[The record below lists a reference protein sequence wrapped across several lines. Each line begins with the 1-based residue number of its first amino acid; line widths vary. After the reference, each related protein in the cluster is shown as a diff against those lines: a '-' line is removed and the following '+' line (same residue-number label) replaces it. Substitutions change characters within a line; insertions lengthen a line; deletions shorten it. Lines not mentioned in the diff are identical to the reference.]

1 MDIDPEHVPTLLVRG
16 LDSIAKRD
24 WQKAQ
29 NKLSELLLIVEGS
42 DYQKE
47 DDKMDVG
54 FWMSYYFDNKL
65 LPAISF
71 IAELPFSKLKG
82 KPPIADNLGLILT
95 LQGFKIFTMSP
106 MIQIF

>member
-1 MDIDPEHVPTLLVRG
+1 MLSNPKKPNLYINKALDIDPEHVPTLLVRG

-54 FWMSYYFDNKL
+54 FWMSYYFDNNFCRPL
-65 LPAISF
+65 VS
-71 IAELPFSKLKG
+71 
-82 KPPIADNLGLILT
+82 
-95 LQGFKIFTMSP
+95 
-106 MIQIF
+106 